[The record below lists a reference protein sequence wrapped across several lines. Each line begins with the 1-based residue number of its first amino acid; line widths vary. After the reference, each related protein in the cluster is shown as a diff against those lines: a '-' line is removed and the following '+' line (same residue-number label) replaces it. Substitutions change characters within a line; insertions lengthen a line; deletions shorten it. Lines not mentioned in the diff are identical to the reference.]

1 MIDEAIELFLE
12 NDKLQ
17 DKVVKPLKKKLLP
30 YIVGVVFFNLAMF
43 LTIIY
48 IAIFLT
54 KNNLS

>member
-54 KNNLS
+54 RNNLS